1 MTTMQQTDP
10 GSGVAARVREARRS
24 AGLTQGALAQLV
36 GVTAHTV
43 GSWEAGRRSP
53 SPEHHA
59 AVTFHCKAASTGAA
73 TQERSAP
80 VTMSR
85 EERMHAV
92 VGAIA
97 RHAAE
102 HGYPPSLREV
112 QVATGFSSLSVV
124 NYALDWCEEAGLL
137 VRVRAI
143 ARAVTLTEAGGA
155 FAEAPEESGEQPVV
169 RREDPASGG
178 GQFCRS
184 G

>member
-1 MTTMQQTDP
+1 MKTMQIDP
-10 GSGVAARVREARRS
+10 AGDLTARIREARRS

-53 SPEHHA
+53 SPEHLA
-59 AVTFHCKAASTGAA
+59 AVTFHCKAARTGAA

-97 RHAAE
+97 RHAGE

-112 QVATGFSSLSVV
+112 QVETGFSSLSVV

-143 ARAVTLTEAGGA
+143 ARAVTLTEAGRA

-169 RREDPASGG
+169 RCKESARGAG
-178 GQFCRS
+178 
-184 G
+184 